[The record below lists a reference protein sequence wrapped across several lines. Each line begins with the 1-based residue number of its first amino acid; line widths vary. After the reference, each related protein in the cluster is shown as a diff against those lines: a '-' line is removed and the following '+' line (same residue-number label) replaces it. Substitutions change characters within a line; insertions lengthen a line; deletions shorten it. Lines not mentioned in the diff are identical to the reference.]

1 RLLSRGK
8 PVRRRI
14 DKLGL
19 SVSRVFNTRS
29 VVQRARSEFC
39 VNQIFASLRK
49 NTILNSLI
57 KGASRSG
64 KRNQHKQKPT
74 NINNHK
80 PKFHFLT
87 KVNPEIDRYHSFT
100 GSIPLIL
107 YQVLT
112 PGLRAVILLFNPK
125 CRVMLLTKWKNRS
138 NLLSSPAFSNW
149 VDHFFRDDDL
159 MDNRWFGT
167 ELTGMLKIT
176 VPKVKAAKPEPA
188 KRVTV
193 S

>member
-1 RLLSRGK
+1 
-8 PVRRRI
+8 
-14 DKLGL
+14 
-19 SVSRVFNTRS
+19 
-29 VVQRARSEFC
+29 
-39 VNQIFASLRK
+39 
-49 NTILNSLI
+49 
-57 KGASRSG
+57 
-64 KRNQHKQKPT
+64 
-74 NINNHK
+74 
-80 PKFHFLT
+80 
-87 KVNPEIDRYHSFT
+87 
-100 GSIPLIL
+100 
-107 YQVLT
+107 
-112 PGLRAVILLFNPK
+112 
-125 CRVMLLTKWKNRS
+125 MLLTKWKNRS